1 MVEYYFCEK
10 VQCVIVTE
18 WKFLKEQVARGLL
31 RNFSGRRVP
40 ILSNI
45 SILDTFKMHSRVNK
59 LLIAGDKFQTSWID

>member
-1 MVEYYFCEK
+1 MAEYYFCEK

-18 WKFLKEQVARGLL
+18 WKEQVARGLL
-31 RNFSGRRVP
+31 RNFSGTRVP

-59 LLIAGDKFQTSWID
+59 LLIAGDKFKTSWID